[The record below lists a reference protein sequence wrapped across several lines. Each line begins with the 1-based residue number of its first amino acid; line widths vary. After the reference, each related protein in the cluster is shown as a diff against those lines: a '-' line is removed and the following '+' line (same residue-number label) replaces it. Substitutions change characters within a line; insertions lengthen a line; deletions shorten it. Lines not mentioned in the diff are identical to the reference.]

1 MAEPRERPLS
11 PHLQIYRWSLTMA
24 LSILHRASGVALLF
38 GLLLLLWWLVA
49 LASGE
54 AAFATVR
61 AVTGSPIGV
70 LALFVL
76 TLVLYYHLANGVRHL
91 VWDAGFGFD
100 KETARQSGVFVVVA
114 AVGLTLLTW
123 LAVLVI

>member
-24 LSILHRASGVALLF
+24 LSILHRATGVALVF
-38 GLLLLLWWLVA
+38 GLLLLVWWLVA
-49 LASGE
+49 LAQGE

-61 AVTGSPIGV
+61 AVTGSPLGV

-76 TLVLYYHLANGVRHL
+76 TLVLFYHLANGVRHL